1 MKVITSSSKQFE
13 TLKKGF
19 NLRFPENN
27 TGATQIALCNS
38 YADIIQAY
46 ANAMRRPNG
55 RATVR
60 SGGHCYEGFVS
71 DKLTENEELTIID
84 ISQMKGVNSKA
95 AGDPFI
101 SFPANNRS
109 YDYQIM
115 AGNQNWE
122 TALSLYHKN
131 NVALPAGSC
140 YAVGVGGHISGGG
153 YGFLSRANG
162 LTVDH
167 LVAVDILVP
176 DTADGKT
183 LVPVHVHSE
192 SATADELNLLY
203 ACRGAGGG
211 QFGIIVAYYFNELPT
226 PPEQVYW
233 LELNLKFEPVDTEL
247 AKFERLL
254 AHYHTWFETGQ
265 YSPDTY
271 RLFTKLELRHVNT
284 GDISIGIQ
292 YYDENGKAENP
303 SILKNF
309 LDYVIFSI
317 FPSGGVSEAMLPT
330 GLVHAP
336 RVIEG
341 NRDVSNSEEAILKA
355 RKLDWLTAVQNVNGI
370 GQNQKGRYKSAYQ
383 KGMFDSLQLKAL
395 WNCLRSERAKKD
407 DIYQTQTV
415 VQIQS
420 YGGKINNPTT
430 ETSACQRDS
439 ILKWQ
444 PQSYWKDS
452 QELSPEGVPYDKI
465 HHDWLVRLYQ
475 LAFKSGV
482 PGGEDANFDGCYINY
497 PDMDMTRSRGAAEG
511 ASNYKDNGFA
521 LYFPKKEVRNRL
533 INTKKAWD
541 KFDMF
546 KNQMSVKPDW
556 NIES

>member
-1 MKVITSSSKQFE
+1 MKEITSSSKQFE

-27 TGATQIALCNS
+27 AGATRIALCNNYS
-38 YADIIQAY
+38 DIMQAY
-46 ANAMRRPNG
+46 QNAMRVPNG
-55 RATVR
+55 RVTVR

-71 DKLTENEELTIID
+71 DTLNVNEELTIID
-84 ISQMKGVNSKA
+84 VSQMKGVSSKA
-95 AGDPFI
+95 AGDLFVT
-101 SFPANNRS
+101 FPGNPQN

-122 TALSLYHKN
+122 TAISLYHKN

-176 DTADGKT
+176 DNIDGKT
-183 LVPVHVHSE
+183 LVPVHVHSRSGTE
-192 SATADELNLLY
+192 DELNLLY

-233 LELNLKFEPVDTEL
+233 LELNLNFEPVDTEKS
-247 AKFERLL
+247 KFKQLL
-254 AHYHTWFETGQ
+254 DGYYGWFQ
-265 YSPDTY
+265 SRQAFPDTY

-284 GDISIGIQ
+284 GDVSIGIQ
-292 YYDENGKAENP
+292 YYDAAGKAENP
-303 SILKNF
+303 SILKDF
-309 LDYVIFSI
+309 LDNVIFSV
-317 FPSGGVSEAMLPT
+317 FPNGGVSEAMLST

-336 RVIEG
+336 RVIGG
-341 NRDVSNSEEAILKA
+341 NRAVSNSEEAILKA

-383 KGMFDSLQLKAL
+383 KGAFENRQVDAL
-395 WNCLRSERAKKD
+395 WDSLRSERAYNFDK
-407 DIYQTQTV
+407 YQTQTV

-452 QELSPEGVPYDKI
+452 QELSPDGVSYDKI
-465 HHDWLVRLYQ
+465 HHDWLVGLYQ
-475 LAFKSGV
+475 KAFASGV
-482 PGGEDANFDGCYINY
+482 PATSANFDGCYINY
-497 PDMDMTRSRGAAEG
+497 PDMDMTRALGAAVGE
-511 ASNYKDNGFA
+511 SNYKANGFA
-521 LYFPKKEVRNRL
+521 LYFPNKSVRNRL
-533 INTKKAWD
+533 INTKKVWD

-556 NIES
+556 PIES